1 MRELRLKFMKYVS
14 LNIMGMI
21 GISCYILADTLFV
34 SKALGTVGLASLNF
48 SIPVFSIIQGIGLM
62 IGIGG
67 ATQHSINE
75 QQKDSNN
82 TSFTQSIYFGGIMSI
97 LFIIIGAFFV
107 SKLAILLGAD
117 KSTFALTK
125 TYLTTLLFFSPFF
138 IFNNIFLAFIRNDN
152 NPKLSMIAMLVSS
165 FANIVLDYVFMFPF
179 NMGIFGA
186 AFATCLS
193 PIISLCILSLHI
205 IKKKQKFHFVKSK
218 ILFSNIYKIITLGFS
233 SLIGEL
239 TSAISLITFNLIIVK
254 IGGNTGVAAYGI
266 VANVALIATSIFTG
280 VSQGIQP
287 LLSEYYGKGEM
298 TLVKKTFDYSMITAL
313 IFEIT
318 IYAII
323 YLLTN
328 DIVAIFNSE
337 HNLELATIAATG
349 MRTYFIGYLFAGIN
363 IVSCAFFSSISK
375 VKEAMIL
382 SISRSCI
389 ILIPAIF
396 ILSILFKMN
405 GIWFAFVVTELIVL
419 VINIGFLVKNKIL
432 RLKSTF

>member
-432 RLKSTF
+432 RLKLTF

>member
-419 VINIGFLVKNKIL
+419 VINIGFMVKNKIL
-432 RLKSTF
+432 RLKLTF

>member
-1 MRELRLKFMKYVS
+1 
-14 LNIMGMI
+14 
-21 GISCYILADTLFV
+21 
-34 SKALGTVGLASLNF
+34 
-48 SIPVFSIIQGIGLM
+48 
-62 IGIGG
+62 
-67 ATQHSINE
+67 
-75 QQKDSNN
+75 
-82 TSFTQSIYFGGIMSI
+82 
-97 LFIIIGAFFV
+97 
-107 SKLAILLGAD
+107 
-117 KSTFALTK
+117 
-125 TYLTTLLFFSPFF
+125 
-138 IFNNIFLAFIRNDN
+138 
-152 NPKLSMIAMLVSS
+152 MLVSS

-205 IKKKQKFHFVKSK
+205 IKKKQQFHFVKSK

>member
-1 MRELRLKFMKYVS
+1 MRELKLKFMKYVS

-34 SKALGTVGLASLNF
+34 SQALGTVGLASLNF

-82 TSFTQSIYFGGIMSI
+82 ASFTQSIYFGGIMSI

-117 KSTFALTK
+117 KSTFVLTK

-193 PIISLCILSLHI
+193 PVISLCILSLHI

-218 ILFSNIYKIITLGFS
+218 ILFSNIYKIIALGFS

-298 TLVKKTFDYSMITAL
+298 KLVKKVFDYSMITAL
-313 IFEIT
+313 IFEII
-318 IYAII
+318 IYSII

-337 HNLELATIAATG
+337 HNLELATIAAKG

-396 ILSILFKMN
+396 ILSILFKMD
-405 GIWFAFVVTELIVL
+405 GIWFAFVITELLVL
-419 VINIGFLVKNKIL
+419 IINSGFLVKNKIL
-432 RLKSTF
+432 RLKLTF

>member
-205 IKKKQKFHFVKSK
+205 IKKKQQFHFVKSK

-298 TLVKKTFDYSMITAL
+298 TLVKKTFDYSIITAL

-432 RLKSTF
+432 RLKLTF

>member
-337 HNLELATIAATG
+337 HNLELAAIAATG

-419 VINIGFLVKNKIL
+419 VINIGFMVKNKIL
-432 RLKSTF
+432 RLKLTF

>member
-1 MRELRLKFMKYVS
+1 MRELKLKFMKYVS